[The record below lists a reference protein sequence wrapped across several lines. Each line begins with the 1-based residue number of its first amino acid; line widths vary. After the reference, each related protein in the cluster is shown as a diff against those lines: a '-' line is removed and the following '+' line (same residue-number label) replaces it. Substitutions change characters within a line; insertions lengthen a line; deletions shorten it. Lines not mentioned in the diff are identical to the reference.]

1 MKVVTMN
8 LIIIQEEI
16 KLSNDF
22 LNKYYDI
29 DNEKKITILQTG
41 DLIVRLY
48 NKKINASIIK
58 LVNKERDKE
67 LYEKI
72 MEYLE
77 DNPNK
82 VETEKINL
90 DPNYL
95 NNKIK
100 REVIRLKEE
109 REKSK
114 LSNKIYETLKKIIT
128 IVGSILGIVFIA
140 FKLFNSRKAPRTNND
155 KLIDKNMETIEKN
168 NEDSKG
174 INEDIKK
181 MKEDIKTTNNDYNEQ
196 KNELDKKYEDQ
207 INELKNS
214 NQSMDDIINNL
225 SKIGLKK
232 EG

>member
-1 MKVVTMN
+1 M
-8 LIIIQEEI
+8 
-16 KLSNDF
+16 SNDF
-22 LNKYYDI
+22 LNEYFDI

-41 DLIVRLY
+41 DLIVRLF
-48 NKKINASIIK
+48 NKKINANIIK
-58 LVNKERDKE
+58 LVNKEKDKE

-72 MEYLE
+72 IKYLE
-77 DNPNK
+77 NNPDK
-82 VETEKINL
+82 IKTEEINL

-95 NNKIK
+95 SNKIK
-100 REVIRLKEE
+100 EETKRMKEE
-109 REKSK
+109 REKNK
-114 LSNKIYETLKKIIT
+114 LGNRIYEVFRKIIT

-140 FKLFNSRKAPRTNND
+140 FKLFNSKKSPKTNND
-155 KLIDKNMETIEKN
+155 RVIDKNIEIIEKN
-168 NEDSKG
+168 
-174 INEDIKK
+174 
-181 MKEDIKTTNNDYNEQ
+181 KEDIKIIDENIKKIKEDINTGNENYNKQ

>member
-1 MKVVTMN
+1 M
-8 LIIIQEEI
+8 
-16 KLSNDF
+16 SNDF
-22 LNKYYDI
+22 LNEYFDI

-41 DLIVRLY
+41 DLIVRLF
-48 NKKINASIIK
+48 NKKINANIIK
-58 LVNKERDKE
+58 LVNKEKDKE

-72 MEYLE
+72 IKYLE
-77 DNPNK
+77 NNPDK
-82 VETEKINL
+82 IKTEEINL

-95 NNKIK
+95 SNKIK
-100 REVIRLKEE
+100 EETKRMKEE
-109 REKSK
+109 REKNK
-114 LSNKIYETLKKIIT
+114 LGNRIYEVFRKIIT

-140 FKLFNSRKAPRTNND
+140 FKLFNSKKSPKTNND
-155 KLIDKNMETIEKN
+155 RVIDKNIEIIEKN
-168 NEDSKG
+168 KEDIK
-174 INEDIKK
+174 IIDEDIKK
-181 MKEDIKTTNNDYNEQ
+181 IKEDINTGNENYNKQ